1 MSVSV
6 LEANSTHVEPQ
17 EDSPSWLKTQV
28 NNASGWIPP
37 KWSPSSIRLDLNEN
51 QLIDQAQLDSIY
63 KELVGTSFH
72 QYPCYDEIVETLA
85 SHVGVAHAEILLTNG
100 ADQAIEIIIRSLN
113 PESKAILAVPTFS
126 YYQHVLEIEGVNV
139 EKVGYSDDLSLD
151 VEGVLAAIGPD
162 TNAVLLT
169 SPSNP
174 LASEISEADLRKILV
189 KAKTHNALVV
199 VDEVYAA
206 FTGESFDRLLP
217 EYDNLALIKSL
228 SKYHG
233 LAALRVGFITS
244 ASQNTSQFAKVRGPW
259 DISGFSA
266 SFANLAMKS
275 QSWVS
280 YLETLADHRQQL
292 TRLLEDCGANVFPSR
307 VNFLVFAHP
316 EASRIVCE
324 LRQSDIIV
332 APLSAY
338 PDGNGLLHNCIRMS
352 VPNQTQLA
360 ILEIVLRKFQV

>member
-6 LEANSTHVEPQ
+6 FEANSAHAAPQ
-17 EDSPSWLKTQV
+17 DDSPSWLNPRV
-28 NNASGWIPP
+28 RHASGWTPP
-37 KWSPSSIRLDLNEN
+37 KWSQSSIRLDLNEN
-51 QLIDQAQLDSIY
+51 QLIDQVQLDSLY
-63 KELVGTSFH
+63 KKLAGASFH

-85 SHVGVAHAEILLTNG
+85 SHVGVAESEILLTNG

-113 PESKAILAVPTFS
+113 PNGKAILVVPAFS

-139 EKVGYSDDLSLD
+139 EKVSYNGDLSFD

-174 LASEISEADLRKILV
+174 LATEISEAELRMILA
-189 KAKTHNALVV
+189 KAKTYNALVV

-206 FTGESFDRLLP
+206 FTGESFDRLIP
-217 EYDNLALIKSL
+217 DYDNLALIKSL

-233 LAALRVGFITS
+233 LAALRVGFISSTS
-244 ASQNTSQFAKVRGPW
+244 QIINQFAKVRGPW

-266 SFANLAMKS
+266 NFANLAMKS

-280 YLETLADHRQQL
+280 YLETLADHRQKL
-292 TRLLEDCGANVFPSR
+292 TRLLEGCGASVFPSR

-316 EASRIVCE
+316 EASRIECE
-324 LRQSDIIV
+324 LRESGVIV

-338 PDGNGLLHNCIRMS
+338 PDGNGLLYNCIRMS
-352 VPNQTQLA
+352 VPNQAQLA
-360 ILEIVLRKFQV
+360 ILETVI